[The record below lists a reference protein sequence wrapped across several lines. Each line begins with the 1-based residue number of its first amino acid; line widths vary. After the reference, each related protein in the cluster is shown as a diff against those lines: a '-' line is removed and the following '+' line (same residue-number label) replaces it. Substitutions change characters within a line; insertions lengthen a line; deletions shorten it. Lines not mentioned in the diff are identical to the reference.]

1 LFQIL
6 TTPHSG
12 VFDTSSG
19 QTLYL
24 WVDVKTDGATTFPAV
39 VKGLEP
45 LRSAGYLTT
54 FNGKSTTAGAVTVIG
69 TGNTPLDQVLP
80 VSPRDYFFD
89 APLPYLNTT
98 SSNITADVSPIAS
111 TSFESQFGEVKG
123 TSLNDTQ
130 MATLREQ
137 IAQAKEKGIGARYWE
152 TPAWPISTRNAVWRT
167 LIDAGVSLLNADDL
181 IAAAG
186 LSEESGYW

>member
-1 LFQIL
+1 
-6 TTPHSG
+6 
-12 VFDTSSG
+12 
-19 QTLYL
+19 
-24 WVDVKTDGATTFPAV
+24 
-39 VKGLEP
+39 
-45 LRSAGYLTT
+45 
-54 FNGKSTTAGAVTVIG
+54 
-69 TGNTPLDQVLP
+69 

-167 LIDAGVSLLNADDL
+167 LIDVGVSLLNADDL